1 MVVDIGVY
9 RVVSNVSIF
18 SCFYKME
25 SENENDQGYNYSLLI
40 DSNNQEFG
48 PSEQPITIPNTEKNS
63 QFQLKDKSHFHYL
76 AGFSTHIYI
85 KTKVN

>member
-9 RVVSNVSIF
+9 RVVTNVSIF

-25 SENENDQGYNYSLLI
+25 SENDQEYKYSLLI

-48 PSEQPITIPNTEKNS
+48 PSEQPITIPTSEKNS
-63 QFQLKDKSHFHYL
+63 HLQLKDKSHFHYL